1 MTDQNLVR
9 VRLRSV
15 RLSLDSDDYVGKV
28 LEVRADVAAAWIA
41 DGFAEAVDASTAL
54 SPARRDQQQ
63 PTTPPAPPRRRGSAR

>member
-1 MTDQNLVR
+1 MADQTLVR

-41 DGFAEAVDASTAL
+41 DRFAEAVDASTAL
-54 SPARRDQQQ
+54 SPARRDSQ
-63 PTTPPAPPRRRGSAR
+63 PTPAPRRGGRGSAR

>member
-1 MTDQNLVR
+1 MADQNLVR

-28 LEVRADVAAAWIA
+28 LEVRAHVAAAWIA
-41 DGFAEAVDASTAL
+41 DGFAEAVDASTPL

-63 PTTPPAPPRRRGSAR
+63 PTAPPRRGRGSAR